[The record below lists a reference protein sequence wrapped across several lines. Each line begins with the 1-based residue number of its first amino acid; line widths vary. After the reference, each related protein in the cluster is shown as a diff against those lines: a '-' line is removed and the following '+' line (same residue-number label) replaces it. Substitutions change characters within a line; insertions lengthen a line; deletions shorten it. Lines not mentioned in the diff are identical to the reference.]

1 MIRTTI
7 IDIFDEEDDYDY
19 DDEDDDYAD
28 EADDYD
34 DQALIARWA

>member
-7 IDIFDEEDDYDY
+7 IDIFDEEDDYD
-19 DDEDDDYAD
+19 DEDDDYAD
-28 EADDYD
+28 EVDDYD